1 MNLFFTRKAA
11 LKVVCVLI
19 KIFRPER
26 NESRYLLINVSKVKL
41 LPSRMIYVLLKS
53 VKRGQLSKYI
63 VAIIT
68 LQPEVTSSP

>member
-1 MNLFFTRKAA
+1 MTYKSVLQEKS
-11 LKVVCVLI
+11 CVKRGLRVDKLVI

-53 VKRGQLSKYI
+53 VNRGQLSK
-63 VAIIT
+63 
-68 LQPEVTSSP
+68 